1 MAIAVVV
8 LGAGLAVVL
17 VILHKRKKGAQ
28 EKPELMEVD
37 TTDDEDV
44 DVYAMNDSTPAVP
57 ATVAEPDEA
66 AEEPAEEAPAEAVP
80 ESAEEAPA
88 EEAAAPAETPAEQ
101 SPETPSEE

>member
-66 AEEPAEEAPAEAVP
+66 AEEPAEE
-80 ESAEEAPA
+80 SEAPA
-88 EEAAAPAETPAEQ
+88 EEAEEPAETEAPAETPAEQ

>member
-17 VILHKRKKGAQ
+17 VILHKRKKDAQ

-57 ATVAEPDEA
+57 ATVAEPEET
-66 AEEPAEEAPAEAVP
+66 EEPAE
-80 ESAEEAPA
+80 SSEAPA
-88 EEAAAPAETPAEQ
+88 EEAEEPAETEAPAETPAEQ